1 MSEQGVIIVGSGPA
15 GVAAAESF
23 REHNTDTPVRILT
36 ADVDLP
42 YARPPLSKEF
52 LRGQTDDVAL
62 HDAQWFEDR
71 KIEVVLGAAVDRL
84 DVGARAVHV
93 GDQRHAFDI
102 LILAC
107 GSAPV
112 APPVPGGQR
121 ARLLRSLADAAALRE
136 AAHTASSAV
145 VIGSGFIGCEAA
157 SSLAIRGIPVTLV
170 APESLP
176 QEKRLGT
183 EAAERLRDLVTEAG
197 ARHVG
202 GLTVEEITDTG
213 VRLDNGVTI
222 DCELVLAATGVEPQ
236 SRIAAEAGL
245 QIGDW
250 RIVVGSDMATTALGV
265 YAAGDVALAY
275 HEVAGRPLAIEHW
288 QDATE
293 QGEIAGSCAA
303 GQHSK
308 WDGVPGFWTSIGD
321 ATVKYHAW
329 GDGYERSRM
338 LDRPDGFTV
347 WYESGDAAVGVL
359 TYNADDDY
367 DLGERLI
374 AERRPAPVPMR

>member
-71 KIEVVLGAAVDRL
+71 RIEVVLGAAVDRL

-245 QIGDW
+245 QIRDW
-250 RIVVGSDMATTALGV
+250 RIVVGSDMATTAPGV

-288 QDATE
+288 QDATD
-293 QGEIAGSCAA
+293 QGGIAGSCAA

>member
-1 MSEQGVIIVGSGPA
+1 MTENGVIIVGSGPA

-23 REHNTDTPVRILT
+23 REHDADAPVRIFT
-36 ADVDLP
+36 ADIDLP
-42 YARPPLSKEF
+42 YARPPLSKEY

-62 HDAQWFEDR
+62 HAAQWFDDR
-71 KIEVVLGAAVDRL
+71 AIELVLDAAVDRL
-84 DVGARAVHV
+84 DPSERAVYV

-107 GSAPV
+107 GSAPLT
-112 APPVPGGQR
+112 PPVPGGQR

-157 SSLAIRGIPVTLV
+157 ASLALRGMPVTLV
-170 APESLP
+170 APEPLP

-202 GLTVEEITDTG
+202 GVGVEEITDAG
-213 VRLDNGVTI
+213 VRLDDGVTI
-222 DCELVLAATGVEPQ
+222 DCDLVLAATGVEPQ
-236 SRIAAEAGL
+236 SRIVAEAGL
-245 QIGDW
+245 QVRDS
-250 RIVVGSDMATTALGV
+250 RIVVGSDMATAMPAV
-265 YAAGDVALAY
+265 YAAGDAALAY

-288 QDATE
+288 QDATD
-293 QGEIAGSCAA
+293 QGAIAGACAA
-303 GQHSK
+303 GQHTK
-308 WDGVPGFWTSIGD
+308 WDGVPGFWTSIGA

-347 WYESGDAAVGVL
+347 WYESGGAAVGVL

-374 AERRPAPVPMR
+374 AGRRAAPVPMR